1 MDSNVCQSSLL
12 SRYILTFLSNSLRQ
26 IYFAGILTLFFLY
39 YFRRTNQIY
48 LSCQLVILWEFWL
61 FQFKESS
68 QNILCWDF
76 DLMFSLLFPQNK
88 SNIFVLPTCYFAE
101 ILTFLSNNLRR
112 INSAG
117 VLTLCFLYYSRRIN
131 QIYLSFRPTIL
142 RKCWPFFI

>member
-12 SRYILTFLSNSLRQ
+12 SRYILTILNLIISAK
-26 IYFAGILTLFFLY
+26 YTLTLSFLY
-39 YFRRTNQIY
+39 YSRRINQIN

-61 FQFKESS
+61 FQIKESS

-88 SNIFVLPTCYFAE
+88 SNIFILPTCYFAG

-117 VLTLCFLYYSRRIN
+117 ILTLCFLYYSRRIN
-131 QIYLSFRPTIL
+131 QIYLSFPT
-142 RKCWPFFI
+142 CYSAEMMTFFI